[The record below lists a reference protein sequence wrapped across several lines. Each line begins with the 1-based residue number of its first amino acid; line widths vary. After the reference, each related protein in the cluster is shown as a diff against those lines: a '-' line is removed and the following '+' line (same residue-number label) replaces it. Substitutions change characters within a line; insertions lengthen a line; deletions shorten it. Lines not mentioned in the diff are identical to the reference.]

1 MTIRLLAQYQGN
13 PPNTIV
19 TLAGAVETALVA
31 AGNASTDLSGGVPP
45 AYITPANSQIGD
57 VLYGPDG
64 VPLGIADAA
73 GKLLLNFNGITV
85 PGAPTGLTLTPI
97 AGGVLAAFTPSA
109 TLGGTV
115 GTGFEVTLSNGRVQR
130 GAASPIVINSPPG
143 SVTATVKQINGAGAS
158 VASAASASAT
168 VTAYTA
174 PALPG
179 APTGLTL
186 TAGNGKVTASWT
198 GAAAN
203 GSALRNTVVTLSNGA
218 TATALGSATTVD
230 VATPNG
236 VAVTATARSN
246 NGEGAGPTSAVSN
259 SVTPTSGA
267 PAPEALGGNFST
279 QRATNGNA
287 IFA

>member
-19 TLAGAVETALVA
+19 TLAGGVETALVA

-45 AYITPANSQIGD
+45 VYLTPANSQIGD
-57 VLYGPDG
+57 VLYGSDG
-64 VPLGIADAA
+64 VPLGIADPT
-73 GKLLLNFNGITV
+73 GKLLMNFNGITV
-85 PGAPTGLTLTPI
+85 PGAPTGVALTPI

-115 GTGFEVTLSNGRVQR
+115 GAGYEVTLSNGRVQR
-130 GAASPIVINSPPG
+130 GAVSPIVVNSPVG
-143 SVTATVKQINGAGAS
+143 AVTATVKQINGAGLS

-168 VTAYTA
+168 VTAYTV
-174 PALPG
+174 PAIPG
-179 APTGLTL
+179 APTSLVL
-186 TAGNGKVTASWT
+186 TAGNGKVTANWT
-198 GAAAN
+198 AAAAN
-203 GSALRNTVVTLSNGA
+203 GSAIRNTVVTLSNGA

-230 VATPNG
+230 VITPNDLP
-236 VAVTATARSN
+236 VTATARAN

-259 SVTPTSGA
+259 SVTPQGESIPGF
-267 PAPEALGGNFST
+267 LGGNFT
-279 QRATNGNA
+279 LQFAANGNA